1 MGFGRIKIMI
11 KVVYD
16 LNRMYNVLSNINLT
30 QGTEY
35 ERSLIRFS

>member
-1 MGFGRIKIMI
+1 MAFGRMKTSL
-11 KVVYD
+11 KVD
-16 LNRMYNVLSNINLT
+16 SGLNRMYNVLSNINLT